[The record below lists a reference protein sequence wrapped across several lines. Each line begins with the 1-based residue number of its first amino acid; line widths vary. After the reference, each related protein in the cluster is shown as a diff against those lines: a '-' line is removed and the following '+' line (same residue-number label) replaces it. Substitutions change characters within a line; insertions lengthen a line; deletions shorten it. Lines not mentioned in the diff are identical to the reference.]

1 MNGLVKPAMAVLRPL
16 TTPQRFVLTV
26 IIYSLPLAGALWLL
40 AGRAGAGT
48 STSILLLCA
57 LGWLLIGY
65 LMLCWHVQTKEG
77 YRGVNDAVKH
87 LSEGNLRYRSE
98 AGHRGLVWGLA
109 YQLNGL
115 GANLARTFDAMRA
128 SAKTV
133 SHGAKELAVAHV
145 NLSKRTETQAATLEQ
160 TASGMEALAST
171 VKSNADHCQTASGV
185 AQSASEV
192 AQRGARTVAHAVER
206 MGQIEQSSKKIVD
219 IIAVIEGIT
228 FQTNILALNAAVEA
242 ARAGEQGRGF
252 AVVAGEVRAL
262 AQRSAQAARE
272 IKTLIGDAV
281 GNVADGA
288 KLVGETG
295 QIIDEIVTSVQ
306 QVNALIGQITVAS
319 REQSTGVE
327 DINNALAQME
337 HMTQQDAAL
346 VEQVTSA
353 TLSFEGQ
360 AYNLEERLNRFGA
373 AGRGS
378 ASGSTHVV
386 T

>member
-1 MNGLVKPAMAVLRPL
+1 MKPIIAVLRPL
-16 TTPQRFVLTV
+16 TTPQRFILTV
-26 IIYSLPLAGALWLL
+26 VIYSLPLAGALWLL
-40 AGRAGAGT
+40 ATRADAASAT
-48 STSILLLCA
+48 LMLLLCA
-57 LGWLLIGY
+57 CGWLLIIY

-77 YRGVNDAVKH
+77 YRGVNDAVRH
-87 LSEGNLRYRSE
+87 LSEGNLRYRND

-115 GANLARTFDAMRA
+115 GANLARVFDDMRA
-128 SAKTV
+128 SAQTV
-133 SHGAKELAVAHV
+133 NSGSRELALAHV
-145 NLSKRTETQAATLEQ
+145 NLSKRTESQAATLEQ
-160 TASGMEALAST
+160 TASGMETLAST
-171 VKSNADHCQTASGV
+171 VRQNADHCQTAGGV
-185 AQSASEV
+185 AQNACEV

-206 MGQIEQSSKKIVD
+206 MGQIEQSSRKIVD

-288 KLVGETG
+288 RLVGETG
-295 QIIDEIVTSVQ
+295 KIIDEIVASVQ
-306 QVNALIGQITVAS
+306 QVNGLIGQITVAS
-319 REQSTGVE
+319 RAQSAGVE
-327 DINNALAQME
+327 EINKALAQME

-346 VEQVTSA
+346 VEQVTAA

-360 AYNLEERLNRFGA
+360 AQSLHDSLTRFGA
-373 AGRGS
+373 GQRQS
-378 ASGSTHVV
+378 L
-386 T
+386 